1 MTTSKTDPS
10 MQAKVL
16 VGIGECMVEL
26 AQADNGLLRKSFAG
40 DVFNTLWYARAGLD
54 DSWTT
59 RFMSAVGT
67 DTVSGEM
74 LSFFENAG
82 IDCSAI
88 QRLEN
93 RRPGLY
99 MIHLD
104 KGERSFSYWRETS
117 AARLLAADRRKLAET
132 IEAASAIYFSGI
144 TLAILPEDDVLALI
158 DCLKCARSKGKT
170 VAFDSNIRPALWQ
183 TPEQM
188 KQMMHLAAGASTIC
202 LPSCDDE
209 RHAFGD
215 ATADAVLARYAA
227 AGADIIVLKDGS
239 GDVVV
244 RSGDGVSR
252 YRTEHVAN
260 PVDTTGA
267 GDSFN
272 GAFLAEFVQTNNI
285 ARSVEAGQKCA
296 ARVIRHHGALV
307 TL

>member
-1 MTTSKTDPS
+1 MH
-10 MQAKVL
+10 AKIF

-26 AQADNGLLRKSFAG
+26 AQAENGLLRKSFAG
-40 DVFNTLWYARAGLD
+40 DVFNTLWYARAALD
-54 DSWTT
+54 EHWTI
-59 RFMSAVGT
+59 RFLSAVGT

-74 LSFFENAG
+74 LSFFEGAG

-93 RRPGLY
+93 KRPGLY

-104 KGERSFSYWRETS
+104 GGERSFSYWREAS
-117 AARLLAADRRKLAET
+117 AARLLAADRTKLNET

-144 TLAILPEDDVLALI
+144 TLAILPEEDALALI
-158 DCLKCARSKGKT
+158 ACLKHARSQGKT

-183 TPEQM
+183 NSQQM
-188 KQMMHLAAGASTIC
+188 KRMMLLAAGASTIC

-209 RHAFGD
+209 QRSFGD
-215 ATADAVLARYAA
+215 PNGEAVLARYAE
-227 AGADIIVLKDGS
+227 AGAGIIVLKDGS
-239 GDVVV
+239 GEVVV
-244 RSGDGVSR
+244 SSGDGVCR
-252 YRTEHVAN
+252 YRTEHIAN

-272 GAFLAEFVQTNNI
+272 GAFLAEFVRTGDI
-285 ARSVEAGQKCA
+285 AKSVAAGQKCA
-296 ARVIRHHGALV
+296 ARVIQHHGALV

>member
-1 MTTSKTDPS
+1 MIAQ
-10 MQAKVL
+10 MQNNVF
-16 VGIGECMVEL
+16 VGIGECMIEL
-26 AQADNGLLRKSFAG
+26 SQASDGLLRKSYAG
-40 DVFNTLWYARAGLD
+40 DVFNTLWYARAGLG
-54 DSWTT
+54 DSWTA

-67 DTVSGEM
+67 DAVSAEM
-74 LSFFENAG
+74 LDFMQQAG
-82 IDCSAI
+82 IDCSAV
-88 QRLEN
+88 QQLEN

-104 KGERSFSYWRETS
+104 SGERSFSYWRENS
-117 AARLLAADRRKLAET
+117 AARLLAADKARLAET

-144 TLAILPEDDVLALI
+144 TLAILPEDDALALI
-158 DCLKCARSKGKT
+158 DCLKSARSNGKT

-183 TPEQM
+183 DPEQM
-188 KQMMHLAAGASTIC
+188 KRLMHLAAGASTIC

-209 RHAFGD
+209 RNVFGD
-215 ATADAVLARYAA
+215 ASSEAVLARYAA

-244 RSGDGVSR
+244 KSGDGVSR
-252 YRTEHVAN
+252 YRTDHIAN

-285 ARSVEAGQKCA
+285 AKSVAAGQKCA

>member
-1 MTTSKTDPS
+1 
-10 MQAKVL
+10 MQAKVF
-16 VGIGECMVEL
+16 VGVGECMVEL

-67 DTVSGEM
+67 DIVSGEM
-74 LSFFENAG
+74 LNFFESAG

-88 QRLEN
+88 QRLED

-104 KGERSFSYWRETS
+104 EGERSFSYWRETS
-117 AARLLAADRRKLAET
+117 AARLLAADRDKLTET
-132 IEAASAIYFSGI
+132 IETASAVYFSGI
-144 TLAILPEDDVLALI
+144 TLAILPEDDAVALI
-158 DCLKCARSKGKT
+158 DCLKSARSQGKT
-170 VAFDSNIRPALWQ
+170 IAFDSNIRPALWQ

-188 KQMMHLAAGASTIC
+188 KRLMHLAAGASTIC

-209 RHAFGD
+209 QRSFGD
-215 ATADAVLARYAA
+215 ATGEDILARYAA
-227 AGADIIVLKDGS
+227 AGTDIIVLKDGS

-244 RSGDGVSR
+244 KSGDGVSR
-252 YRTEHVAN
+252 YRTNHIAH

-272 GAFLAEFVQTNNI
+272 GAFLAAFVQTNNI
-285 ARSVEAGQKCA
+285 AKSVAAGQKCA
-296 ARVIRHHGALV
+296 AQVIQHHGALV

>member
-1 MTTSKTDPS
+1 MH
-10 MQAKVL
+10 ANVF

-26 AQADNGLLRKSFAG
+26 AQTENGLLRKSFAG
-40 DVFNTLWYARAGLD
+40 DVFNTLWYARAGFD

-74 LSFFENAG
+74 LSFFEDAG

-88 QRLEN
+88 QRLED

-104 KGERSFSYWRETS
+104 EGERSFSYWRDAS
-117 AARLLAADRRKLAET
+117 AARLLAADRDKLTET
-132 IEAASAIYFSGI
+132 VEAADAIYFSGI
-144 TLAILPEDDVLALI
+144 TLAILPEEDALSLI
-158 DCLKCARSKGKT
+158 ACLKNARSRGKT

-183 TPEQM
+183 DPGQM
-188 KQMMHLAAGASTIC
+188 KQLMHLAAGASTIC

-209 RHAFGD
+209 QRSFGD
-215 ATADAVLARYAA
+215 TSGEAVLARYAE
-227 AGADIIVLKDGS
+227 AGAGIIVLKDGS
-239 GDVVV
+239 GDVLV
-244 RSGDGVSR
+244 RSGDGVCR

-272 GAFLAEFVQTNNI
+272 GAFLAEFLQTSDI
-285 ARSVEAGQKCA
+285 ARSIAAGQQCA
-296 ARVIRHHGALV
+296 ARVIQHHGALV

>member
-1 MTTSKTDPS
+1 
-10 MQAKVL
+10 MQAKIL

-54 DSWTT
+54 ESWTT

-74 LSFFENAG
+74 LSFFESAG

-104 KGERSFSYWRETS
+104 EGERSFSYWRETS

-132 IEAASAIYFSGI
+132 IETASAIYFSGI
-144 TLAILPEDDVLALI
+144 TLAILPEADVLALI
-158 DCLKCARSKGKT
+158 DCLKKARSQGKT
-170 VAFDSNIRPALWQ
+170 IAFDSNIRPALWQ
-183 TPEQM
+183 DREQM
-188 KQMMHLAAGASTIC
+188 KRLMHLAAGASTIC

-215 ATADAVLARYAA
+215 PSSEAVLSRYAA
-227 AGADIIVLKDGS
+227 AGADTIVLKDGS

-244 RSGDGVSR
+244 QSGEGVSR
-252 YRTEHVAN
+252 YRTEHVTN

-272 GAFLAEFVQTNNI
+272 GAFLAEFVQTNDI
-285 ARSVEAGQKCA
+285 AKSVAAGQTCA
-296 ARVIRHHGALV
+296 ARVIQHHGALV

>member
-1 MTTSKTDPS
+1 
-10 MQAKVL
+10 MQAKIF

-26 AQADNGLLRKSFAG
+26 AQAENGLLRKSFAG

-54 DSWTT
+54 DGWTT
-59 RFMSAVGT
+59 SFMSAVGT
-67 DTVSGEM
+67 DTVSSEM
-74 LSFFENAG
+74 LNFFESAG

-104 KGERSFSYWRETS
+104 EGERSFSYWRETS
-117 AARLLAADRRKLAET
+117 AARLLAADRDKLTET

-144 TLAILPEDDVLALI
+144 TLAILPEDDAVALI
-158 DCLKCARSKGKT
+158 DCLKNARSEGKT
-170 VAFDSNIRPALWQ
+170 IAFDSNIRPALWQ
-183 TPEQM
+183 DPEQM
-188 KQMMHLAAGASTIC
+188 KRLMHLAAGASTIC

-215 ATADAVLARYAA
+215 ATGEAVLARYAA
-227 AGADIIVLKDGS
+227 AGAETIVLKDGA
-239 GDVVV
+239 DEVVV
-244 RSGDGVSR
+244 QSGDGVFR
-252 YRTEHVAN
+252 YRTDHIAS

-272 GAFLAEFVQTNNI
+272 GAFLAEFVQTGNI
-285 ARSVEAGQKCA
+285 ARSVEAGQNCA
-296 ARVIRHHGALV
+296 ARVIQHHGALV
-307 TL
+307 T

>member
-1 MTTSKTDPS
+1 MTASKIDLS
-10 MQAKVL
+10 MRPNLL

-26 AQADNGLLRKSFAG
+26 SQAENGLLRKSFAG

-54 DSWTT
+54 DTWTT
-59 RFMSAVGT
+59 GFMSALGT
-67 DTVSGEM
+67 DPVSTDM
-74 LSFFENAG
+74 LDFMQNAG
-82 IDCSAI
+82 IDCAAV

-104 KGERSFSYWRETS
+104 GGERSFSYWRENS
-117 AARLLAADRRKLAET
+117 AARLLAANRDKLAAT
-132 IEAASAIYFSGI
+132 VAAASAIYFSGI
-144 TLAILPEDDVLALI
+144 TLAILPEDDALALI
-158 DCLKCARSKGKT
+158 DCLQRARSDGKT

-183 TPEQM
+183 NPGQM
-188 KQMMHLAAGASTIC
+188 KRLMHLAAGASTIC

-209 RHAFGD
+209 QKAFGD
-215 ATADAVLARYAA
+215 ASSPAVLARYSE
-227 AGADIIVLKDGS
+227 AGTGTIILKDGS
-239 GDVVV
+239 GDVLV
-244 RSGDGVSR
+244 RSGDSVSR
-252 YRTEHVAN
+252 YRTEHIAN

-272 GAFLAEFVQTNNI
+272 GAFLAEFVQTGNI
-285 ARSVEAGQKCA
+285 ASSVEAGQKCA

>member
-1 MTTSKTDPS
+1 

-54 DSWTT
+54 ESWTT

-67 DTVSGEM
+67 DTVSDEM
-74 LSFFENAG
+74 LNFFETAG

-88 QRLEN
+88 QRLKN

-104 KGERSFSYWRETS
+104 EGERSFSYWRDTS
-117 AARLLAADRRKLAET
+117 AARLLAADRRNLAET
-132 IEAASAIYFSGI
+132 VETASAIYFSGI
-144 TLAILPEDDVLALI
+144 TLAILPEDDALALI
-158 DCLKCARSKGKT
+158 DCLKGARSQGKT
-170 VAFDSNIRPALWQ
+170 IAFDSNIRPALWQ
-183 TPEQM
+183 DREQM
-188 KQMMHLAAGASTIC
+188 SRLMHLAAGASTIC

-215 ATADAVLARYAA
+215 ASSEAVLTRYAA
-227 AGADIIVLKDGS
+227 AGADTIVLKDGS
-239 GDVVV
+239 GDVMVK
-244 RSGDGVSR
+244 SGDDVSR
-252 YRTEHVAN
+252 YRTDHIAN

-272 GAFLAEFVQTNNI
+272 GAFLAEFVQTGDI
-285 ARSVEAGQKCA
+285 AKSVAAGQACA
-296 ARVIRHHGALV
+296 ARVIQHHGALV

>member
-1 MTTSKTDPS
+1 MR
-10 MQAKVL
+10 AKAF

-26 AQADNGLLRKSFAG
+26 AQAESGLLRKSFAG
-40 DVFNTLWYARAGLD
+40 DVFNTLWYARAALD
-54 DSWTT
+54 NSWTT

-67 DTVSGEM
+67 DAVSSEM
-74 LSFFENAG
+74 LGFFESAG

-93 RRPGLY
+93 KRPGLY

-104 KGERSFSYWRETS
+104 DGERSFSYWRETS
-117 AARLLAADRRKLAET
+117 AARLLAANRQKLAET
-132 IEAASAIYFSGI
+132 IETASAIYFSGI
-144 TLAILPEDDVLALI
+144 TLAILPEDDALALI
-158 DCLKCARSKGKT
+158 DCLKNARSQGKI

-183 TPEQM
+183 DREQM
-188 KQMMHLAAGASTIC
+188 RTLMHLAAGTSTIC

-209 RHAFGD
+209 CQAFGD
-215 ATADAVLARYAA
+215 SSSEAVLTRYAA
-227 AGADIIVLKDGS
+227 AGADTVVLKDGS
-239 GDVVV
+239 GDVLVK
-244 RSGDGVSR
+244 SGEGVSR
-252 YRTEHVAN
+252 YRTGHIAD

-285 ARSVEAGQKCA
+285 AKAVEAGQKCA
-296 ARVIRHHGALV
+296 ATVIQHHGALV